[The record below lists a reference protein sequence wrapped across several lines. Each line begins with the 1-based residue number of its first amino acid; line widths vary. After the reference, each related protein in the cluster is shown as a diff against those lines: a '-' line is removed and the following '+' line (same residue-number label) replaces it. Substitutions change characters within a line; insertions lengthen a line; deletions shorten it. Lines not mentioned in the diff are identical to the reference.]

1 MVEYT
6 CNLCNKTFDHKSTYV
21 RHCNKKKPCIIGTQT
36 VLPEQLGTQLIPET
50 DENECLYCN
59 KTFTS
64 LKSLRRHNKHYCAK
78 NKINNNI
85 EKELNILKE
94 KINELE
100 NVNKQLIKNTITNN
114 NNSNNNTNNNTNNGT
129 INNITINQYGK
140 EDMSHITLQ
149 DFKGLFSRCNSCVP
163 FFVEL
168 LHFNKD
174 KPENNNIYISNM
186 KSPYLMLYDGAKW
199 KLAEKNAIL
208 DDMYD
213 DKCEILVN
221 KYEDLKDH
229 LDESI
234 MNKFSKFLNKYELM
248 KDNVIKDI
256 KLVLYNNRI
265 ME

>member
-6 CNLCNKTFDHKSTYV
+6 CKLCNKTFDHKSTYV
-21 RHCNKKKPCIIGTQT
+21 RHCNKKKSCIIPQK
-36 VLPEQLGTQLIPET
+36 VEDLIVNPQEPEEVDDASVGL
-50 DENECLYCN
+50 ECNYCDKIYTRNDNLKRHLKTCKLKIYSEIDLLKQQIN
-59 KTFTS
+59 K
-64 LKSLRRHNKHYCAK
+64 
-78 NKINNNI
+78 
-85 EKELNILKE
+85 
-94 KINELE
+94 LE
-100 NVNKQLIKNTITNN
+100 NKQLIKNITNN
-114 NNSNNNTNNNTNNGT
+114 NINNNINNNTNNNTNNGT

-256 KLVLYNNRI
+256 KLVLYNNRK